1 MSKTDLP
8 TFTVKQLL
16 ESGAHFGH
24 KTMRRNPK
32 MEPYIFDSRNN
43 VSIINLNKTS
53 QQLVTALKTV
63 KEVAKNN
70 GKILFVATKKQA
82 GKPISEAA
90 KRCGQ
95 HYVNFRW
102 LGGMLTNWKTV
113 SKSIQTL
120 NQIES
125 QLKDDKV
132 GYSKKEKLNLDR
144 ERIKLEKTLG
154 GIRNM
159 DGYPDL
165 IFIID
170 INKESIALL
179 EARKLGIPIMAIVD
193 TNCNPDNVT
202 FPIAANDDSAKTIRL
217 ISYLLSEAA
226 LSGLKESMI
235 ASGIDVSKIED
246 ISDLKSVKVE
256 NSTPKAD
263 TKKAVPK
270 KSETKEVKAKE
281 EKVEVVSKKEES
293 KTAATKDDKK
303 ETKAKA
309 AAEKKKPSL
318 KKKSLKSQQQKKLQ
332 PKLKKKSQQQKKR
345 LQKSKIF

>member
-32 MEPYIFDSRNN
+32 MEPFIFENRNN
-43 VSIINLNKTS
+43 ISIINLNKTS
-53 QQLVTALKTV
+53 QQLVTCLKTV
-63 KEVAKNN
+63 KEIAKNN

-82 GKPISEAA
+82 TKPVAEAA

-120 NQIES
+120 NKIES
-125 QLKDDKV
+125 QLADDKV
-132 GYSKKEKLNLDR
+132 GYNKKEKLDLDR

-159 DGYPDL
+159 NGFPDL

-179 EARKLGIPIMAIVD
+179 EAIKLGIPVMAIVD

-235 ASGIDVSKIED
+235 ASGIDISKIEN
-246 ISDLKSVKVE
+246 ISDIKSVKNDNNSVKSEAKKVE
-256 NSTPKAD
+256 RKKTEELKSEINLEVEKTKLETKEEKKNKDTSKA
-263 TKKAVPK
+263 
-270 KSETKEVKAKE
+270 KSETKIVKAKL
-281 EKVEVVSKKEES
+281 EKPKKTEAKKVSKK
-293 KTAATKDDKK
+293 T
-303 ETKAKA
+303 
-309 AAEKKKPSL
+309 
-318 KKKSLKSQQQKKLQ
+318 
-332 PKLKKKSQQQKKR
+332 
-345 LQKSKIF
+345 